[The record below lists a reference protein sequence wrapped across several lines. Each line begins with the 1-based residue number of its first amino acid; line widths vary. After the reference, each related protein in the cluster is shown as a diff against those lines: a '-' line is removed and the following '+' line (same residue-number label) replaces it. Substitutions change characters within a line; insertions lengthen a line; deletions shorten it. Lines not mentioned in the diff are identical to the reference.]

1 MFESSVDEV
10 AAAEVAALATALL
23 GLSREEVLGGDLAS
37 AQAVVAATQRVLSA
51 VSAVQ
56 VLGIEAWSRR
66 TGEDLAADRAAWG
79 AAHPGRGYPG
89 PRDEHEVMDAE
100 LAPVLHVAPR
110 TAQRTYETA
119 RTVCAVLPA
128 TWAAMRAGDLEPARA
143 EAIAQEV
150 PRLRPEVCAA
160 VERVLF
166 PAVLGLPTARVRAA
180 ARRAVAVADPEEVVE
195 RAERARAGRFVL
207 VRPGL
212 DPGMSEWV
220 AAQPA
225 EVSAAAWAAV
235 DELAHAYVADGEH
248 RCLDQARADAMI
260 DLILG
265 QATITTTLDLNIP
278 LSALPVPTMAPAASG
293 RPRPGRC
300 PCRAGR
306 RACSC
311 GGSTG
316 ERPGRPVGVT
326 VLLPRVGIE
335 AARVGLI
342 PTEALTRLLTDPDT
356 RFRAA
361 CTTRTPAACSPS
373 TPGSTG
379 PARRPPGSSA
389 AATAPAASP
398 AAPPPPP
405 AATSTTSPPSPPA
418 ATPPHRT

>member
-10 AAAEVAALATALL
+10 AAGDVAALAAALL

-66 TGEDLAADRAAWG
+66 TGEELAADRAAWG

-119 RTVCAVLPA
+119 RTVCAVLPV

-180 ARRAVAVADPEEVVE
+180 ARRAVAVADPDEVVE

-278 LSALPVPTMAPAASG
+278 LSALTGPDDGTGRPAGGVTGHGQPAAGVTAGPSAG
-293 RPRPGRC
+293 AATDPGTSSA
-300 PCRAGR
+300 RAAAAGVR
-306 RACSC
+306 RGAGCSC
-311 GGSTG
+311 GGCSWVAG
-316 ERPGRPVGVT
+316 RGVRCCSCRGSGSRRPGSG
-326 VLLPRVGIE
+326 
-335 AARVGLI
+335 
-342 PTEALTRLLTDPDT
+342 
-356 RFRAA
+356 
-361 CTTRTPAACSPS
+361 
-373 TPGSTG
+373 
-379 PARRPPGSSA
+379 
-389 AATAPAASP
+389 
-398 AAPPPPP
+398 
-405 AATSTTSPPSPPA
+405 
-418 ATPPHRT
+418 